1 MPFFRSTY
9 NILVKPWED
18 EVFDPNWMDSDKL
31 VLPPKKDWDYSRP
44 LQIEDVN
51 IWEVIFERGGGYG
64 LYASWDPYAEFYLLT
79 VGLTPQSTRD
89 NANKYI
95 ETYYGA
101 GVQAHLKKRLEELN
115 LSIPDN
121 EVWVEPEDMW
131 LYSGETTANTL
142 ILR

>member
-1 MPFFRSTY
+1 MPFFKSTN
-9 NILVKPWED
+9 NILHTPWED

-31 VLPPKKDWDYSRP
+31 VLPPKKEWDYSRP
-44 LQIEDVN
+44 LQLEDVN

-79 VGLTPQSTRD
+79 VGLTQQSRQD
-89 NANKYI
+89 KSDKYI
-95 ETYYGA
+95 ETYYGP
-101 GVQAHLKKRLEELN
+101 GVQTHLKKRLEELG
-115 LSIPDN
+115 LSIPTNDI
-121 EVWVEPEDMW
+121 WVEPEDMW